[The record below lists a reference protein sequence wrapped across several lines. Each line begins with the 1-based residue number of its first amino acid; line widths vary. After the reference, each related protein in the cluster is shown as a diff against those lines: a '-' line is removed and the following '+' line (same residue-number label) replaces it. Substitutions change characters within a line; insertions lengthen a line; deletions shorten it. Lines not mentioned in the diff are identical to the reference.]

1 MQSDN
6 HFFVIWNP
14 NGGPPRHRHGDYDGA
29 LREAKR
35 LAGLNPGQD
44 FYVLSAV
51 AKASTVD
58 PVRVVTFDS
67 IPF

>member
-1 MQSDN
+1 MHSDN
-6 HFFVIWNP
+6 HFYVVWNP
-14 NGGPPRHRHGDYDGA
+14 ARDAPRHRHDDYDGA

-35 LAGLNPGQD
+35 LAAQNPGQD